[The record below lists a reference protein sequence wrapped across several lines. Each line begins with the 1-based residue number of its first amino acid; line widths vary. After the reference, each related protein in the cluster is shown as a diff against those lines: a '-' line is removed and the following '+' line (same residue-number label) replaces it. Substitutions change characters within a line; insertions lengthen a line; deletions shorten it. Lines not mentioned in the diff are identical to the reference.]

1 MPGVHPC
8 VRDYLERLPDG
19 LASYPACLTKV
30 ALMRDLLE
38 SRPLEADA
46 DDVPDGLRP
55 MLANP
60 PPVSSWIPGV
70 HFVAAALAIYAR
82 YFGANDLTG
91 YADWICTRNMA
102 LFRKPLYRVLIALLS
117 PERLLIGTSKRWNAF
132 HLGTTLSLAEHTQG
146 SARLRIEFPA
156 YLYGAEILHG
166 MSAGLRA
173 AVIVAG
179 GRNVAIGVE
188 EATPTSAEYWL
199 RWGR

>member
-8 VRDYLERLPDG
+8 VRDYLERLPEG
-19 LASYPACLTKV
+19 LASYPDCLAKV
-30 ALMRDLLE
+30 ALVRDLLE
-38 SRPLEADA
+38 SRPLDASA

-55 MLANP
+55 MLAAP
-60 PPVSSWIPGV
+60 PPVSSWIPEV
-70 HFVAAALAIYAR
+70 HFVAVGLAIYAR
-82 YFGANDLTG
+82 HFGANDLAG
-91 YADWICTRNMA
+91 YEDWICTSNMA

-117 PERLLIGTSKRWNAF
+117 PERLLIGTSKRWSAF
-132 HLGTTLSLAEHTQG
+132 HLGTTLSVVEHTEG

-156 YLYGAEILHG
+156 YLYGTEILRG

-179 GRNVAIGVE
+179 GRNVATGVE
-188 EATPTSAEYWL
+188 DATPTSAEYWL